1 MTDKPKRRRFTVEY
15 KLSLLKKADAYRHQ
29 PGKVGALLRRE
40 GVYSSTL
47 SQWRRQ
53 REEGTL
59 SALKPKRR
67 GRKIQEVNPLA
78 GRVTELEREVQ
89 QLQGKLRQ
97 AETIIDVQKKTLR
110 ARVSSD
116 ESPGE
121 LKQRMMTA
129 AQELSRKVGV
139 RAACEAL
146 EVSPATFYR
155 RRQSSSASK
164 PSSGRA
170 SSPRALAPKE
180 RQTVHDTLNSERFVD
195 QAPTEVYA
203 TLLDAGKYLCS
214 VRTMYRILEEHAEL
228 RERRDQLRH
237 PNYEKAGPSGDGTQP
252 GLVLGHHEASRSHE
266 VGVLPPVRD
275 PGHF

>member
-1 MTDKPKRRRFTVEY
+1 MKVPERERDGMGPGDANFGEELEGSSVSRSETECSGGASPKFAASSVGGLASGGAAPDPEVTDKPKRRRFTVEY

-97 AETIIDVQKKTLR
+97 AETIIDVQKKLC
-110 ARVSSD
+110 
-116 ESPGE
+116 E
-121 LKQRMMTA
+121 L
-129 AQELSRKVGV
+129 V
-139 RAACEAL
+139 
-146 EVSPATFYR
+146 
-155 RRQSSSASK
+155 
-164 PSSGRA
+164 
-170 SSPRALAPKE
+170 
-180 RQTVHDTLNSERFVD
+180 
-195 QAPTEVYA
+195 
-203 TLLDAGKYLCS
+203 
-214 VRTMYRILEEHAEL
+214 
-228 RERRDQLRH
+228 
-237 PNYEKAGPSGDGTQP
+237 
-252 GLVLGHHEASRSHE
+252 
-266 VGVLPPVRD
+266 
-275 PGHF
+275 